1 MPYRSFTVKGGV
13 TRYPKMLNGYQRD
26 PVTYRAGA
34 AAISIGL
41 SPLIFLYKTVVLLI
55 LNELHLRTN

>member
-1 MPYRSFTVKGGV
+1 MAYRSFTVKGGV

-34 AAISIGL
+34 TAISIGL
-41 SPLIFLYKTVVLLI
+41 SPLIFL
-55 LNELHLRTN
+55 